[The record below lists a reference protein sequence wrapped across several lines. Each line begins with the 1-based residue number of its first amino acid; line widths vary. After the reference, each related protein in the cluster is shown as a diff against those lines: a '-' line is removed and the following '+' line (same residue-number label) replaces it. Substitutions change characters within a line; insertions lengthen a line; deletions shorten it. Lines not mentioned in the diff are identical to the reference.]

1 MRIWALLAAMSA
13 TNLVFISAQETKYEG
28 RPPEELKSIC
38 SAAHAAVIPTGDL
51 PNSADRVRLNGC
63 NPLLLYFGDPR
74 DTKGLT
80 PNYDEARKCAYLA
93 REHDFKW
100 TRFDNFK
107 VIGSPNEGITDEPL
121 ETLSL
126 IYAKGDG
133 VALDLDLALRF
144 ACEKHE
150 GWEVDDEIQTLDWL
164 KSNPGWSYEGI
175 CGLASPT
182 FNPCAGLDLVPK
194 WQGFNRRLQAFMAH
208 SSLRQSQALEVL
220 SQAEKGYFWLD
231 HVDYDNPRD
240 MGGSDH
246 DFEMQEGLLEL
257 LEAAQKKPPHYTA
270 EDYRKA
276 DADLNRIYRQAL
288 KASDE
293 YFTKVGIDTYLPRA
307 ERLRDAER
315 AWLKYREAWVGFGSL
330 RWPLVSASNWRT
342 WITQQRTAG
351 LKELLQA
358 FTIAEV
364 HN

>member
-1 MRIWALLAAMSA
+1 MRLWALLAVIAA
-13 TNLVFISAQETKYEG
+13 TNLAFISAQETKYES

-38 SAAHAAVIPTGDL
+38 SAARAAVIPTGDF
-51 PNSADRVRLNGC
+51 PNSADRVRLKDC
-63 NPLLLYFGDPR
+63 NPLLLYYGDPH

-80 PNYDEARKCAYLA
+80 PNYGDARKCAYLA

-107 VIGSPNEGITDEPL
+107 VIGNPNDGITNEPL

-144 ACEKHE
+144 ACEKDE

-231 HVDYDNPRD
+231 NVDYDNPRD
-240 MGGSDH
+240 MGGPEH
-246 DFEMQEGLLEL
+246 DFEMQEGLLES
-257 LEAAQKKPPHYTA
+257 LEAAQKKPPYYTDA
-270 EDYRKA
+270 DSRRA
-276 DADLNRIYRQAL
+276 DADLNRTYRQAL

-293 YFTKVGIDTYLPRA
+293 YFTKVGLDTGEPRT
-307 ERLRDAER
+307 ERLHDTER
-315 AWLKYREAWVGFGSL
+315 AWLKYREAWVAFGAL
-330 RWPLVSASNWRT
+330 RWPQVSAVSWRT
-342 WITQQRTAG
+342 WLTRQRTAE
-351 LKELLQA
+351 LKYLLQA
-358 FTIAEV
+358 FTTAV
-364 HN
+364 HHN